1 MKYLNKNIFG
11 GDNIINP
18 NKQFQTFLS
27 IIILG
32 YFGVKIVYG
41 FFFNFYPDKY
51 YYRDIVVTSNEG
63 GDNSVTQDITLN
75 AYIPGMW
82 NNEMAD
88 FIILIVLS
96 YIIYVYTNVSS
107 KSLID
112 INGNLTLSF
121 IFGYIIGLGYP
132 PIYVN
137 YKNFYEKQLKS
148 ASFIKYIYLILLL
161 AFIMFVIIINHN
173 SIGDAQSYHKTNYII
188 YCVVIVLVFFGLI
201 LGRKVPNNYNVSSYF
216 YNDGQSCSF
225 IKNSVLQTSGDMI
238 KITVPFMVFIILLLF
253 SYEPSQLGNKNL
265 YIFVYGLLLGILVSS
280 ISYFGIEYFL
290 QKIPLKQ
297 CDNLEECSIKNMPA
311 PVEDIYE
318 ETVDVP
324 TTNVDANLGDSALY
338 KLSGLTGTKNNKS
351 TLKIILTIILILI
364 CIYLIYHF
372 LVNK

>member
-18 NKQFQTFLS
+18 NKQFQIFLS

-63 GDNSVTQDITLN
+63 GSNSTTENITLN

-82 NNEMAD
+82 NNEMSD
-88 FIILIVLS
+88 FITLIVLS

-132 PIYVN
+132 PIYIN

-148 ASFIKYIYLILLL
+148 ASFMKYIYLILLL

-173 SIGDAQSYHKTNYII
+173 AIGDAQNYNKTSYII

-201 LGRKVPNNYNVSSYF
+201 LGRKVPSNYNVSSYF
-216 YNDGQSCSF
+216 YNDGKSCSF

-238 KITVPFMVFIILLLF
+238 KITIPFMVFIILLLF
-253 SYEPSQLGNKNL
+253 SYEPTQLGNKNL

-297 CDNLEECSIKNMPA
+297 CDNLDECNIKNMPA
-311 PVEDIYE
+311 PVEDVQQ
-318 ETVDVP
+318 ETLDLP
-324 TTNVDANLGDSALY
+324 PTNVDTNLTNNPLY